1 MLFAAPAAPAAV
13 LGALQWQRANRA
25 EPVPAAD
32 AASPPPPAPRPPPRA
47 AAASSGRQQPP
58 AAEMTLRLLEEDQQT
73 AAWKET
79 RFAAGV
85 CGGGGDGRVWRIMMV

>member
-1 MLFAAPAAPAAV
+1 
-13 LGALQWQRANRA
+13 
-25 EPVPAAD
+25 
-32 AASPPPPAPRPPPRA
+32 
-47 AAASSGRQQPP
+47 
-58 AAEMTLRLLEEDQQT
+58 MTLRLLEEDQQT